1 VTGSGISRAARL
13 AQAKAA
19 LHLLILAG
27 VLLGPLLG
35 IAGPRLIAE
44 TLNAAPSALEDQAYA
59 KRKGL
64 RQKGTSAAIA
74 AEVGTRTPV
83 FPGSNPSILVE
94 AFLGYPLIHSAASAW
109 SPITGI
115 RVERP
120 ELASQQPRAPP
131 SVQA

>member
-1 VTGSGISRAARL
+1 MTGSGISRAVRL

-44 TLNAAPSALEDQAYA
+44 TLNAAPSVLEDQAYA

-74 AEVGTRTPV
+74 AEIGTRTPV
-83 FPGSNPSILVE
+83 FPGSDPSVLAE
-94 AFLGYPLIHSAASAW
+94 ASLGYPLIHSADLAW
-109 SPITGI
+109 SPSTGI

-120 ELASQQPRAPP
+120 ELASHQPRAPP
-131 SVQA
+131 GFQA

>member
-13 AQAKAA
+13 IQAKAA

-35 IAGPRLIAE
+35 IAAPRLVAE
-44 TLNAAPSALEDQAYA
+44 TLNAAPSALEDQAHA

-74 AEVGTRTPV
+74 AEIGTRTPI
-83 FPGSNPSILVE
+83 FPGSGPLVAIE
-94 AFLGYPLIHSAASAW
+94 TFLDHPLVYNAASAW
-109 SPITGI
+109 SPIAGI

-120 ELASQQPRAPP
+120 ELAGHQPRAPP
-131 SVQA
+131 GFQA